1 MKPSAIESP
10 CISICRYE
18 DEICAG
24 CGRTVDE
31 VVGWYDM
38 TDKQKQ
44 AVLTRLDEKIEDRF
58 QIGYDNIDC
67 YRC

>member
-1 MKPSAIESP
+1 MKQSNVESP

-18 DEICAG
+18 NEICVG

-31 VVGWYDM
+31 VTEWYNF

-44 AVLTRLDEKIEDRF
+44 KIIDRLEKDTTSWFE
-58 QIGYDNIDC
+58 
-67 YRC
+67 

>member
-1 MKPSAIESP
+1 MKKSLIESP
-10 CISICRYE
+10 CISVCRYE
-18 DEICAG
+18 DEICVG

-44 AVLTRLDEKIEDRF
+44 AVLTRLDEKNRGSFSDWL
-58 QIGYDNIDC
+58 
-67 YRC
+67 

>member
-1 MKPSAIESP
+1 MKKSLIESP

-18 DEICAG
+18 DEVCAG

-38 TDKQKQ
+38 NDDEKQ
-44 AVLTRLDEKIEDRF
+44 AVLNRIEKESTGWF
-58 QIGYDNIDC
+58 K
-67 YRC
+67 